1 MTSQYSTEPSG
12 LINSPIHSPSVV
24 YIGQSWEPLLSGKLL
39 LCITKK
45 IISDQRAIYS
55 TLEHEDSQFLKKM
68 TQERCESIISWND
81 TNHFYL
87 DSKLLSAGDNTK
99 IIFIYHS
106 EALLTA
112 NWSIITKVCK
122 PNYLVSWFSV
132 PRRLLPGCHRNFLR
146 IQISKSYKIVW
157 IHP

>member
-1 MTSQYSTEPSG
+1 MLVFTELHQTKRSD
-12 LINSPIHSPSVV
+12 
-24 YIGQSWEPLLSGKLL
+24 PLLSSSRIHMCDVTVFYRTKRPDQQSNTQSFCCIHWSKLGTPSKWQTATSFII
-39 LCITKK
+39 CITKK

-55 TLEHEDSQFLKKM
+55 TLEHEDSHFLKKM

-112 NWSIITKVCK
+112 N
-122 PNYLVSWFSV
+122 
-132 PRRLLPGCHRNFLR
+132 
-146 IQISKSYKIVW
+146 
-157 IHP
+157 